1 VGPAPDLLERRLLF
15 FTGKGGVGK
24 STMAAATAMLAAD
37 RGRRVLLVDVDGK
50 GDIATLFEHAA
61 VGFSPVEVHPG
72 VLAMSMDTEASL
84 KEYLKL
90 NLRVPVLGRVGPLA
104 RVLEFVATAAPGVK
118 EILTIGKICWDVR
131 EAMAG
136 TADFDLVVVDAS
148 ASGHIVAQLGAPAA
162 IQEMVD
168 VGPVRSQTDWLVELL
183 SDPAVTGVNIVTTPE
198 EMPVAE
204 TIELVARL
212 RAEVTT
218 PLATVIVNRVLPELF
233 TTADEETFAAIREPE
248 VSAALTRLAGEGT
261 TAVLDAARLAVSL
274 RRSGATHLAE
284 LSERVDLPLLY
295 VPYLF
300 ARVQGRRVL
309 RMVADALGEE
319 LGL

>member
-1 VGPAPDLLERRLLF
+1 MGPAPDLLDRRLLF

-50 GDIATLFEHAA
+50 GDIATLFEHAP
-61 VGFSPVEVHPG
+61 VGFSPVQVHPG

-84 KEYLKL
+84 QEYLKL

-131 EAMAG
+131 EAIAG
-136 TADFDLVVVDAS
+136 RADFDLVVVDAS

-162 IQEMVD
+162 IQEMVA

-183 SDPAVTGVNIVTTPE
+183 SDPVVTGVNIVTTPE

-233 TTADEETFAAIREPE
+233 TVADEETFVAVREPE
-248 VSAALTRLAGEGT
+248 VTAELTRRAGAGT

-284 LSERVDLPLLY
+284 LDERVDLPLLY